1 MQIQMEPHT
10 LERALERGAN
20 EEEII
25 ETLRRVRPVVA
36 KSGRFGKVKAFQFN
50 DVWKGKHY
58 DQKEITVYYLVEE
71 ESIITITVYVYY
83 GKFDI

>member
-25 ETLRRVRPVVA
+25 ETLRKVRPVVA
-36 KSGRFGKVKAFQFN
+36 KSGRFGKVKAFKFN
-50 DVWKGKHY
+50 DVLKGKHY
-58 DQKEITVYYLVEE
+58 DQKEITVYYLIEE

>member
-10 LERALERGAN
+10 LEKALERGAN

-25 ETLRRVRPVVA
+25 ETLTTGRPIVA

>member
-1 MQIQMEPHT
+1 MRIQMEPHT

-25 ETLRRVRPVVA
+25 ETLRKVRPVVA
-36 KSGRFGKVKAFQFN
+36 KSGRFGNLKVFQFN

-83 GKFDI
+83 GKFDK